1 MTNPFKNHTINNQ
14 VKVIIMTGQYF
25 RAGNRIMTSF
35 DESPAGMYELCD
47 TFYDSAYQMFNNFGK
62 SAGVAVYGDNGYFNA
77 IMGKEITAGMFSG
90 QTTFASLGS
99 RPYNHEG
106 VRIAYEQPD
115 YGCDAAGNFVGIGA
129 GCVQDGVI
137 PDSVMLPVD
146 EIRQPYKEVPY
157 SWDYGL
163 GLMALENKDDVSSY
177 KDYASKMA
185 ASYADLIDRTIL
197 RPLSLKQPT
206 MVNGNQNTETSL
218 QGIARCIASF
228 NEVDKEENGVQITAD
243 MVSPYGGTKS
253 DLYDYRSA
261 GETNFDGNV
270 INAAGNT
277 YSLDY
282 LDALW
287 RDCANGWDDYAAP
300 NHKMFLM
307 NQIMSVKTS
316 AMMRA
321 QQRMIDSVFVQRDFS
336 GVHTIPGRPGGLLLN
351 AWNNIPIITD
361 PNIAFDYTRKRPT
374 NKKPGDVFLLDLKHI
389 WMSTLTP
396 VEVWNV
402 NNPAITRKLHEV
414 NVMHCRMETRIDK
427 FIGHGRIIGLAD
439 VENVI

>member
-1 MTNPFKNHTINNQ
+1 MTYLFKNHTLNNQ
-14 VKVIIMTGQYF
+14 SKVIIMTGQYM
-25 RAGNRIMTSF
+25 RAGNKIYSNFPETP
-35 DESPAGMYELCD
+35 EGMYEMND
-47 TFYDSAYQMFNNFGK
+47 TFYDTAYQMFNSFGK
-62 SAGVAVYGDNGYFNA
+62 SAGAATYGDNGFFNA
-77 IMGKEITAGMFSG
+77 IMGKEITAGMFTG
-90 QTTFASLGS
+90 QTTFAALGA

-115 YGCDAAGNFVGIGA
+115 YGLDETGAFVGIGA
-129 GCVQDGVI
+129 YTLQDGVI

-146 EIRQPYKEVPY
+146 EFREPYKEVPY

-197 RPLSLKQPT
+197 RPLSIKQPVIKDG
-206 MVNGNQNTETSL
+206 MKDVESSL
-218 QGIARCIASF
+218 QGISRCIASY
-228 NEVDKEENGVQITAD
+228 KEIGKTENGVGITAD
-243 MVSPYGGTKS
+243 MVSPYGGEKS
-253 DLYDYRSA
+253 DFYDYRSS

-270 INAAGNT
+270 IDAEGNAF
-277 YSLDY
+277 SLDY

-287 RDCANGWDDYAAP
+287 RDCANGWDDYASP
-300 NHKMFLM
+300 NHKMYLM
-307 NQIMSVKTS
+307 NQMMEVKAS

-321 QQRMIDSVFVQRDFS
+321 QQRLIDSVYVQRDFS
-336 GVHTIPGRPGGLLLN
+336 GVHTVPGRPGGVMLN
-351 AWNNIPIITD
+351 AWHNVPIVVD

-374 NKKPGDVFLLDLKHI
+374 NRKPGEIMLLDLKHI

-402 NNPAITRKLHEV
+402 NNPAITRKLREV

-427 FIGHGRIIGLAD
+427 FIGHGRVIGLAD
-439 VENVI
+439 IESTI